1 MAFLVDEEGAT
12 PAPPSQPAIMGW
24 APQYRT
30 SSSKGTHVQHHARAV
45 IENCRH
51 EIDLL
56 KSDWSGTAFNRAVRL
71 LKGGHT
77 IWMDCT
83 KETIKVANCYADLL
97 RVAGLRVLWVHQ
109 SNTSDEQHKCQIN
122 EHDVLLMI
130 SLTSN
135 IASKF
140 EVVHMVKRIG
150 TPVIAVTDSLDN
162 SLSRVVDAHLYVA
175 NLGVAMHGI
184 SACMLLAHAM
194 DSAHLAIRT

>member
-1 MAFLVDEEGAT
+1 
-12 PAPPSQPAIMGW
+12 
-24 APQYRT
+24 
-30 SSSKGTHVQHHARAV
+30 
-45 IENCRH
+45 
-51 EIDLL
+51 
-56 KSDWSGTAFNRAVRL
+56 
-71 LKGGHT
+71 
-77 IWMDCT
+77 
-83 KETIKVANCYADLL
+83 
-97 RVAGLRVLWVHQ
+97 
-109 SNTSDEQHKCQIN
+109 
-122 EHDVLLMI
+122 MI

-184 SACMLLAHAM
+184 SAGMLLAHAM